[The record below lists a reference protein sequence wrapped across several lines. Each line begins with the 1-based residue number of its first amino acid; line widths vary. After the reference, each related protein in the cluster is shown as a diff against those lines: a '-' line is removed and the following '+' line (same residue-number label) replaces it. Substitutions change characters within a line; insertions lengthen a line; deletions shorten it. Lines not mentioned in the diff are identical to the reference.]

1 MYNIRYS
8 GVYCFTWG
16 KGIKYRTGFVGIIT
30 LVKQV
35 LYDMSLLIFDLN
47 NKLSDNSF
55 DGHLSLSLS
64 KMTIILFCY
73 LSRAYQLPQAVYFC
87 CT

>member
-16 KGIKYRTGFVGIIT
+16 KGIKYRAVL
-30 LVKQV
+30 LVSPC
-35 LYDMSLLIFDLN
+35 LNRYYMSLLIFDLN